1 MRTAVKKNNGGY
13 FTIEAVFIGTI
24 TCFLVMAFWLI
35 ALYLLDL
42 GAADSYLKEQLTMLS
57 AETVD
62 AKQGFVGSNQNDLQK
77 RLLVCDID
85 TFRVRRNG
93 NSIYGEVQ
101 ISMDFPIPIVG
112 DWLGK
117 RWKNRLSI
125 TLEKGNNQT
134 KMRRWDQIE

>member
-1 MRTAVKKNNGGY
+1 MRIAVKRNNGGY
-13 FTIEAVFIGTI
+13 FTIEAVFISTI

-42 GAADSYLKEQLTMLS
+42 GAADSYLKEQLTMIS

-62 AKQGFVGSNQNDLQK
+62 AEQGFVGKDQNDLQK

-93 NSIYGEVQ
+93 NNIYGEVE
-101 ISMDFPIPIVG
+101 ISMDFPIPMVG
-112 DWLGK
+112 DWIGN